1 MERALAAGAVASLP
15 KVAAGQQ
22 PPGVAAMR
30 SFPGYELVC
39 PISEG
44 NVAAVYLTRE
54 RLTGR
59 MVVLKVLRQVPDP
72 DGEWHFERFLRE
84 YELIARVNH
93 PNVVRIFDLGVA
105 DDHAFI
111 AMEYCS
117 DGSLKRRIQAG
128 IDTAQ
133 AYEWMRI
140 MAGALGALHD
150 IGICHRDFKPTNVVF
165 REDGSPV
172 LIDFGLAKE
181 AQLNAGI
188 TGVGAIFG
196 TPYYMSPEQGE
207 GSAVDPRS
215 DIYSL
220 GVVFFE
226 MLTGSRPFSG
236 STALSVII
244 QHREVPPPRLTGE
257 LVRFQPL
264 LDRMLAKKTDDRFR
278 DIRELLAS
286 RPAGS

>member
-1 MERALAAGAVASLP
+1 MVTTLAMRYIGDTVSAMLANTPEMYEAHF
-15 KVAAGQQ
+15 
-22 PPGVAAMR
+22 GVAMCGGVLNA
-30 SFPGYELVC
+30 
-39 PISEG
+39 I
-44 NVAAVYLTRE
+44 NTR
-54 RLTGR
+54 L
-59 MVVLKVLRQVPDP
+59 D
-72 DGEWHFERFLRE
+72 
-84 YELIARVNH
+84 
-93 PNVVRIFDLGVA
+93 A
-105 DDHAFI
+105 DTVAFI
-111 AMEYCS
+111 LRHAE
-117 DGSLKRRIQAG
+117 D
-128 IDTAQ
+128 
-133 AYEWMRI
+133 
-140 MAGALGALHD
+140 
-150 IGICHRDFKPTNVVF
+150 KPTNVVF

-188 TGVGAIFG
+188 TGVGTIFG

-226 MLTGSRPFSG
+226 MLTGNRPFSG

-278 DIRELLAS
+278 DIGELLAS
-286 RPAGS
+286 RPAGM